1 MLKINRIE
9 TKDLLYYEALF
20 NGGNLYAFTI
30 SELSSQLATIYGF
43 KTLLTKF
50 NLNQNHYK
58 LQKFP
63 QKIIENR
70 KKIITF
76 TVSNNK
82 LKI

>member
-43 KTLLTKF
+43 KTLLTEF
-50 NLNQNHYK
+50 NLN
-58 LQKFP
+58 
-63 QKIIENR
+63 
-70 KKIITF
+70 
-76 TVSNNK
+76 
-82 LKI
+82 